1 MEKTN
6 DPPQITVTAR
16 HTTLTDAMRDYAV
29 GKIGHLHMEYPRV
42 IEAKA
47 ILDVQNDRQI
57 AEIILFCANHVTIE
71 ASSESE
77 DLYKSIDET
86 IAKVARQM
94 RKEKTRM
101 LKNHR

>member
-1 MEKTN
+1 MEQRN

-16 HTTLTDAMRDYAV
+16 HTTLTPTMREYAV
-29 GKIGHLHMEYPRV
+29 TKLGHLHMEYPKV
-42 IEAKA
+42 IEAKVVF
-47 ILDVQNDRQI
+47 DVQNDRQI

-71 ASSESE
+71 ATSESE